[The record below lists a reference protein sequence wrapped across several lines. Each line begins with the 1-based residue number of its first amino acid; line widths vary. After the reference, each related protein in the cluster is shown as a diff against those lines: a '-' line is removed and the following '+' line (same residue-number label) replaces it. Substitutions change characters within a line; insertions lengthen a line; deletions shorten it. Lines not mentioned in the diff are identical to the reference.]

1 MLLLHIYII
10 NISLKHHTFIIRNNA
25 LSSQTQHRERKKKKA
40 ISPLIKTLKKFIWWT
55 WCETTH
61 AIQRSW
67 AQNNPKKC
75 NFSNVRA
82 CSSIIGQI
90 RAKPIQQDL
99 ASRSTFHQKKKKTFP
114 LNSCSSFTSISS
126 ISLKHHTSSSL
137 SMHYYPK
144 VSKKRILV
152 KRFKLSE
159 SWGNPPLAI
168 TRF

>member
-1 MLLLHIYII
+1 MHYH
-10 NISLKHHTFIIRNNA
+10 LKHNT
-25 LSSQTQHRERKKKKA
+25 EKKKKKKA

-61 AIQRSW
+61 TIQRSW
-67 AQNNPKKC
+67 AQNNAKC

-99 ASRSTFHQKKKKTFP
+99 ANRSTFHPKKKNIP
-114 LNSCSSFTSISS
+114 SNSCSSFTSISS

-137 SMHYYPK
+137 PMHYYPQ
-144 VSKKRILV
+144 VSKTRPLI

-159 SWGNPPLAI
+159 S
-168 TRF
+168 